1 MTFEYTQKITKDLVE
16 TYLAAEQAEG
26 TYEARQ
32 AAVEELADRYGLK
45 VAQVRAKLVTEGVY
59 IAKAKEATKGRV
71 VKADLVGAIAKQ
83 LDLTEEELD
92 TFEKATK
99 QALVKVLGRV
109 TALREAAK
117 AIQA

>member
-1 MTFEYTQKITKDLVE
+1 MTFEYTKEIVKDMVD

-32 AAVEELADRYGLK
+32 AAVEELADRFGLK

-59 IAKAKEATKGRV
+59 IAKAKGAKARTL
-71 VKADLVGAIAKQ
+71 KADLVAAIAKK
-83 LDLTEEELD
+83 LDLEEEELD

-99 QALVKVLGRV
+99 QALVKVLGRI
-109 TALREAAK
+109 TAIREAAEK
-117 AIQA
+117 ANA

>member
-1 MTFEYTQKITKDLVE
+1 MTFEYTKEITKEMVD

-32 AAVEELADRYGLK
+32 AAVEELADRFGLK

-59 IAKAKEATKGRV
+59 IAKPKGPAARKPQ
-71 VKADLVGAIAKQ
+71 KADLVAAIAKV
-83 LDLTEEELD
+83 LDLEEEELD

-99 QALVKVLGRV
+99 VALVKVLGRI
-109 TALREAAK
+109 TAMREAARK
-117 AIQA
+117 ATG

>member
-1 MTFEYTQKITKDLVE
+1 MTFEYTKEITKDLVDA
-16 TYLAAEQAEG
+16 YLAAEQAEG

-59 IAKAKEATKGRV
+59 IAKPKGAATRKPQ
-71 VKADLVGAIAKQ
+71 KADLVAAIA
-83 LDLTEEELD
+83 LRLGLPEEDLD

-99 QALVKVLGRV
+99 VALVKVLGRIH
-109 TALREAAK
+109 ALQEQAQK
-117 AIQA
+117 ATN